1 MLTPITTYYDH
12 GTRQVELAMAFATA
26 RAEEPD
32 VELAVSGHWDAPTT
46 SLALAHWPRFTIVTI
61 FRVHHVVMFIIKLEK
76 P

>member
-1 MLTPITTYYDH
+1 
-12 GTRQVELAMAFATA
+12 MAFATA

-32 VELAVSGHWDAPTT
+32 VELAVSGHWEAPKT